1 MNEIKYTRGMWAEM
15 DDRYT
20 YYAKGQNYLKL
31 SQETINELVELIP
44 HITITLE
51 KDTDKLSPKKSM
63 EKIKFN

>member
-1 MNEIKYTRGMWAEM
+1 MLAEM

-20 YYAKGQNYLKL
+20 YYAKGRNYLKL
-31 SQETINELVELIP
+31 PQETINELVEVIP
-44 HITITLE
+44 NITITLE